1 MICKYDIQDN
11 IFKYIAEQMKCSEEE
26 LHSCETVF
34 IRDAAVSNPYVKIL
48 TVGDTDIVTASA
60 DLYPDVLKKLSG
72 KSRDELYES
81 DFVFGQ
87 TLHYVPDINKKRPLP
102 YVEGF
107 TFKLL
112 ADDEIKNSQGIQGF
126 DNSLSFDEDG
136 NTPTC
141 IVLYAQKEDEIV
153 ALAGASFM
161 NDKLREV
168 GIDVKSAYRRNN
180 LASLLV
186 RNLTIAIMEQ
196 DKIPFYSASVTNIA
210 SQAVAIR
217 SGYMPLWTDTFGTRA
232 GNAVYGHIN
241 V

>member
-1 MICKYDIQDN
+1 MIQQQDIIDA
-11 IFKYIAEQMKCSEEE
+11 IFKYIACEMKCTVEE
-26 LHSCETVF
+26 LHTGETIF
-34 IRDAAVSNPYVKIL
+34 IVDEAILERYIKIL
-48 TVGDTDIVTASA
+48 SVGDTNVVTVSRNVYSEAMRC
-60 DLYPDVLKKLSG
+60 LHG

-87 TLHYVPDINKKRPLP
+87 TLHYVPDINQMHLLP
-102 YVEGF
+102 YIEGF

-112 ADDEIKNSQGIQGF
+112 VGDEIQKLQGIQGF

-141 IVLYAQKEDEIV
+141 IVLCAKNDDEIV
-153 ALAGASFM
+153 ALAGASVVG
-161 NDKLREV
+161 DKLREV
-168 GIDVKSAYRRNN
+168 GIDVKKDYRGKK

-186 RNLTIAIMEQ
+186 HNLTVAILEQ

-217 SGYMPLWTDTFGTRA
+217 SGYMPLWTDTFGTRD
-232 GNAVYGHIN
+232 IS
-241 V
+241 